1 MFTSLAVLI
10 SVLAPSVP
18 VHVEGD
24 GYLRFVRDG
33 RTVYAKQ
40 AVLTVVG
47 EALASAEGPVV
58 SPRVQVSGSPTSITV
73 STDGRVSAVYAGA
86 SQEVGRLV
94 LAVFPEDVR
103 PVVEKGFLV
112 SSYRPS
118 VIAPGEKGAGTV
130 VSTGSTAAPIAVA
143 RPTATGVVEI
153 VLRDSAQVE
162 GSTFTLGDIA
172 DVSADDAT
180 KSRLSALEVSTTPA
194 LGVSYKMSPAMV
206 RQRLMRYGKEA
217 DQYKFSGSNQVTV
230 TRKGQDVTHAMVVEA
245 ALTSARKQM
254 GEDAQLVADVV
265 GPTVVAP
272 VGKLELV
279 AENVTVSGIQ
289 VSVRIAIVVDGQ
301 RFNSRTV
308 SLKKDDAISKM
319 RAGQTVKVIARS
331 SAATVETTGRVRS
344 VDLVSGTVVVTTA
357 TGAELIG
364 RPISHDTVEVQL

>member
-1 MFTSLAVLI
+1 VFTSLAVLI

-40 AVLTVVG
+40 ATLTVIG
-47 EALASAEGPVV
+47 EALASADGPVV

-118 VIAPGEKGAGTV
+118 VIAPGEQGAGTV
-130 VSTGSTAAPIAVA
+130 RAGSATVTTPA
-143 RPTATGVVEI
+143 TTGVVEI
-153 VLRDSAQVE
+153 VLKESAQIE
-162 GSTFTLGDIA
+162 GSSFTLGDIA
-172 DVSADDAT
+172 DVSADEAT
-180 KSRLSALEVSTTPA
+180 RARLTALEVSTTPA
-194 LGVSYKMSPAMV
+194 LGVSYRMSPAMV

-230 TRKGQDVTHAMVVEA
+230 TRKGQDVSHAMVVEA
-245 ALTSARKQM
+245 ALSSARKQM
-254 GEDAQLVADVV
+254 GEDAQLAADVV

-308 SLKKDDAISKM
+308 TLKRNDAISKM
-319 RAGQTVKVIARS
+319 RAGQTVRVIARS

>member
-1 MFTSLAVLI
+1 MLTSLAVLI

-73 STDGRVSAVYAGA
+73 STDGRVSAAYAGA

-118 VIAPGEKGAGTV
+118 VSAPGEQGAGV
-130 VSTGSTAAPIAVA
+130 VLSTGATVAPIAVA
-143 RPTATGVVEI
+143 RPTTTGVVEI
-153 VLRDSAQVE
+153 VLRESAQVE

-172 DVSADDAT
+172 DVSADDST

-206 RQRLMRYGKEA
+206 RQRLLRFGKEA
-217 DQYKFSGSNQVTV
+217 DQYKFSGANQVTV
-230 TRKGQDVTHAMVVEA
+230 TRQGQDVTHAMVVEA
-245 ALTSARKQM
+245 ALSSARKQM

-308 SLKKDDAISKM
+308 ALKKDDAISKM
-319 RAGQTVKVIARS
+319 RVGQTVKVIARS

-344 VDLVSGTVVVTTA
+344 VDPVSGTVVVTTA